1 MNKILAICTSP
12 DKGGLELYFVKLT
25 QYYHSYHQSVLPV
38 CKKNSEIEKL
48 VSPEAFLVN
57 KINLFN
63 IFFYAKKLAK
73 IVDQNGIKVIHV
85 SWTKDILLAVLTKKL
100 CKSKVTLIYYRQMKI
115 TRMKNDFYHR
125 FLYQNLDLILVI
137 TDKLMA
143 EAKKFFPVP
152 GMRIKKLTYGIQKL
166 IPELNQKTKF
176 FENNSLNPD
185 LLTLGIFSRIEDQK
199 GQHLVIEA
207 MKKIKSNIQL
217 IMVGHIMNNDYKEIL
232 DKLINKFD
240 LSNSVK
246 FIPHSNQAMALMPF
260 CDLIILPTYEETFGL
275 VVAEAMIMGV
285 PVIGSNAGGVPEI
298 IEDGHNGLLFKS
310 KDSDN
315 LAEKI
320 LMLVND
326 KELRRKLAQNAKVY
340 AEETYDY
347 QNHFNLLD
355 DYIKNLRAEYE

>member
-73 IVDQNGIKVIHV
+73 IVDQSGIKVIHV

-100 CKSKVTLIYYRQMKI
+100 CKAKVTLIYYRQMKI

-137 TDKLMA
+137 TDKLMT

-176 FENNSLNPD
+176 
-185 LLTLGIFSRIEDQK
+185 
-199 GQHLVIEA
+199 
-207 MKKIKSNIQL
+207 
-217 IMVGHIMNNDYKEIL
+217 
-232 DKLINKFD
+232 
-240 LSNSVK
+240 
-246 FIPHSNQAMALMPF
+246 
-260 CDLIILPTYEETFGL
+260 LIISFSSDWLYTTKENKDTVIALNASGADVSF
-275 VVAEAMIMGV
+275 AEIKT
-285 PVIGSNAGGVPEI
+285 
-298 IEDGHNGLLFKS
+298 DKGH
-310 KDSDN
+310 DSF
-315 LAEKI
+315 
-320 LMLVND
+320 LVNEPEFLKTLKGFID
-326 KELRRKLAQNAKVY
+326 SM
-340 AEETYDY
+340 
-347 QNHFNLLD
+347 H
-355 DYIKNLRAEYE
+355 IKFKNEKRI